1 MNVSLLKEFFFIGL
15 WIIAGALLLWS
26 MDSRGLL
33 AQDAHLTN
41 DASFRIGFPEVY
53 DIWEDEEEI

>member
-1 MNVSLLKEFFFIGL
+1 MNVSLLKEFFLIGL
-15 WIIAGALLLWS
+15 WIIVGALVIWS

-41 DASFRIGFPEVY
+41 DASFRVDFPEVY
-53 DIWEDEEEI
+53 DIGKGEKEI